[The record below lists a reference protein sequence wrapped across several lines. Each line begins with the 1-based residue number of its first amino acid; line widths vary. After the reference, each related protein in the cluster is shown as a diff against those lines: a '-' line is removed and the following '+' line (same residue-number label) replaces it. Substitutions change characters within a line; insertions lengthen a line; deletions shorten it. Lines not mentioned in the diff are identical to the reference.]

1 MRHAKVQK
9 RQVKPDMLYNS
20 VVVTKFINGLMFD
33 GKKSIAQKK
42 FYNAMNLIKEK
53 NQEPLESFEKALQNI
68 SPKVE
73 VKARRVGGANYQVPI
88 EVRPER
94 RQSLAIRWL
103 LEAARKRSNKEF
115 RTFEEKLAAEI
126 LAAVNNEGEA
136 MKKKEVMH
144 RQAEA
149 NKAFSHFRW

>member
-1 MRHAKVQK
+1 MRHKKVQK
-9 RQVKPDMLYNS
+9 RQIQPDVIYNNLT
-20 VVVTKFINGLMFD
+20 VAKFINGLMID
-33 GKKSIAQKK
+33 GKKSIALKK
-42 FYNAMNLIKEK
+42 FYSAMDLIKAK
-53 NQEPLESFEKALQNI
+53 DQEPLEVFEKALANV

-103 LEAARKRSNKEF
+103 LEATRKRSNKEYK
-115 RTFEEKLAAEI
+115 TFEEKLAAEI
-126 LAAVNNEGEA
+126 MAAANNEGEA
-136 MKKKEVMH
+136 MKKKDVMH
-144 RQAEA
+144 KQAEA

>member
-9 RQVKPDMLYNS
+9 RQVQPDVIYNN
-20 VVVTKFINGLMFD
+20 VVITKFINGIMLD

-42 FYNAMNLIKEK
+42 FYNAMNIIKEK
-53 NQEPLESFEKALQNI
+53 NMDPLETFEKALQNI
-68 SPKVE
+68 APKVE

-88 EVRPER
+88 EVRHER

-103 LEAARKRSNKEF
+103 LEATRKKPNKEF
-115 RTFEEKLAAEI
+115 HTFEEKLAAEI
-126 LAAVNNEGEA
+126 MAAANNEGEA
-136 MKKKEVMH
+136 MRKKEVMH
-144 RQAEA
+144 KQAEA